1 MALSSA
7 PLIGVIA
14 THYPVGMTQRTFCG
28 AYPSYLECVTA
39 AGGLPVI
46 VPLGLPDSALR
57 ELYARLDGIVLTGG
71 GDLDPNSYN
80 SAATHETL
88 RGIITQRDEVEFQ
101 VTRWAAE
108 DDLPLLG
115 ICRGHQ
121 VVNAA
126 LDGSLVLDIPSQV
139 KTDIRH
145 DLYGVKPLDHL
156 AHSVAIEPG
165 TRLAQLV
172 GATTLHVNSRHH
184 QAVKQ
189 LGRDMIPTACAPDG
203 IIEASEKPEARFLV
217 TVQWHPE
224 NLLAHDDG
232 ATLALF
238 KGLVKAAANSY
249 SQRITG

>member
-1 MALSSA
+1 MLL

-14 THYPVGMTQRTFCG
+14 TLYPVGSAQRTFCG
-28 AYPSYLECVTA
+28 AYPSYVECVTV

-46 VPLGLPDSALR
+46 VPLELPNSALR
-57 ELYARLDGIVLTGG
+57 ELYTRLDGIVLTGG
-71 GDLDPNSYN
+71 GDLDPNSYDA
-80 SAATHETL
+80 SATHETL
-88 RGIITQRDEVEFQ
+88 RSILPRRDEVEFQ
-101 VTRWAAE
+101 ITRWAAE

-126 LDGSLVLDIPSQV
+126 LGGSLILDIPSQFRS
-139 KTDIRH
+139 DIRH
-145 DLYGVKPLDHL
+145 DHDVGEKPLDHI
-156 AHSVAIEPG
+156 AHNVAIEPD

-172 GATTLHVNSRHH
+172 GATTLYVNSRHH
-184 QAVKQ
+184 QAIKQ
-189 LGRDMIPTACAPDG
+189 LGRDMIATACAPDG
-203 IIEASEKPEARFLV
+203 INEASEMPDARFLV

-238 KGLVKAAANSY
+238 KGLVKAAANSQ
-249 SQRITG
+249 SMNS